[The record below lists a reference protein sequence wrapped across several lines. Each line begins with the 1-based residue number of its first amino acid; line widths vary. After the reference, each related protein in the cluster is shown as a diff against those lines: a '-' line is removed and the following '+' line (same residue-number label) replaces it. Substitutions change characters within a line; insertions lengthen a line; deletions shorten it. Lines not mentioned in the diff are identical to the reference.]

1 MLVRVLRTQLTQ
13 ICTSGTT
20 NDLTCLLSL
29 DPVKNSIIEYFK
41 DHPAIQSDI
50 KEYDEFAQSH
60 DKSNF
65 RRLLNIKTQES
76 VFYSTPDDKVE
87 AKQEELKAKQEKF
100 EAHKENRA
108 KALVSFTKKTKGG
121 KVRKKYR

>member
-1 MLVRVLRTQLTQ
+1 
-13 ICTSGTT
+13 
-20 NDLTCLLSL
+20 
-29 DPVKNSIIEYFK
+29 
-41 DHPAIQSDI
+41 
-50 KEYDEFAQSH
+50 
-60 DKSNF
+60 
-65 RRLLNIKTQES
+65 LNIKTQES

-87 AKQEELKAKQEKF
+87 AKQEELKAKQEKLEAKQEKF